1 METTLKKCEKQ
12 GYAACVCDRSI
23 HFCFEHAKKHIKMPC
38 GIHKLIIL
46 YKTSNQR
53 SAKCKFVFEYKN
65 ETKSNPAHKS
75 KHIRNAKSDQ
85 MFDEINKDKFST
97 KIINNMPE
105 FFATSINSMHD
116 KNYDKLNIIQK
127 LKEDYD
133 NIFKWPEN
141 VNRIGKPNA
150 HLVDINKDRVSL
162 MKNKLI
168 AEYKIFLEGPK
179 VPILCIE
186 LTSDSKYIALGS
198 CDSTILIWNTWKNR
212 QKAIL
217 HGHENSVLCLLIT
230 SDNKYIISGS
240 IDRTIRIWDLLEKK
254 QLNVLKGHYDSV
266 SCLAV
271 TTYYKYIVSG
281 SNDGNILVWNS

>member
-1 METTLKKCEKQ
+1 MKTTLKICEKQ

-133 NIFKWPEN
+133 NIFK
-141 VNRIGKPNA
+141 
-150 HLVDINKDRVSL
+150 
-162 MKNKLI
+162 
-168 AEYKIFLEGPK
+168 
-179 VPILCIE
+179 
-186 LTSDSKYIALGS
+186 
-198 CDSTILIWNTWKNR
+198 
-212 QKAIL
+212 
-217 HGHENSVLCLLIT
+217 
-230 SDNKYIISGS
+230 
-240 IDRTIRIWDLLEKK
+240 
-254 QLNVLKGHYDSV
+254 
-266 SCLAV
+266 
-271 TTYYKYIVSG
+271 
-281 SNDGNILVWNS
+281 